1 MKEGDAKPSGLISV
15 IIQDMSAGLPFQS
28 QGFAFFVYLWLKE
41 IDGGQQMKISSI
53 ECGRAYNQTTEVNTK
68 ILPAQRPF
76 TSTKIKSSD
85 KAFISPLAQGMA
97 VAEEALKSV
106 PDVREDIVAS
116 IKEKIQSG
124 TYKVSGEEIADMMI
138 RRLSADRIR

>member
-1 MKEGDAKPSGLISV
+1 
-15 IIQDMSAGLPFQS
+15 
-28 QGFAFFVYLWLKE
+28 
-41 IDGGQQMKISSI
+41 MKISSI